1 MRTDAGF
8 WGSRGAGC
16 IIRAVDSG
24 RMLVG
29 LRSEEVDEPLTWGT
43 WGGAVDPGE
52 DPEMAVRREVAEE
65 TGYEGELSLSMLH
78 TYRHPSGFVYETFM
92 AEVPREFEPVLCW
105 ETCAARWVEAG
116 GWPEPLHFGLADV
129 IAARPELLLKTKGT
143 VFRRIISVL
152 RRSAPARRAR

>member
-16 IIRAVDSG
+16 IIRAADTG

-52 DPEMAVRREVAEE
+52 DPEMTVRREVAEE
-65 TGYEGELSLSMLH
+65 TGYESELSLSLLH

-92 AEVPREFEPVLCW
+92 AEVPREFEPMLCW
-105 ETCAARWVEAG
+105 ETLASRWVRSG
-116 GWPEPLHFGLADV
+116 NWPKPLHFGLAAV
-129 IAARPELLLKTKGT
+129 LEARPELRLSARGAA
-143 VFRRIISVL
+143 FRRVL
-152 RRSAPARRAR
+152 AGLSK